1 MAKNG
6 QKWQKKAKKGIYIF
20 AFYRKTYP
28 LNWTKMAEGRHNGPL
43 KMSYESGFGPPPKNF
58 QGGHIE
64 ILGPLEHPTRRN

>member
-1 MAKNG
+1 MAKNWP
-6 QKWQKKAKKGIYIF
+6 KMAKIGIYIF

-43 KMSYESGFGPPPKNF
+43 KMSYESGFGPPPKIF
-58 QGGHIE
+58 QDGHIE